1 MFSNV
6 VHVGDIR
13 PLLRVGVDAHIYQV
27 PQLVGGG
34 GGWFGGKK
42 RKQTVSGGVAGLTCG
57 FLKEQLRKCLKLFN
71 ERFPNKVTRRG
82 NRAETKMQGWVRALI
97 IYWSAAFTHT
107 CTHARTH
114 ARSCHLETALRLET
128 G

>member
-34 GGWFGGKK
+34 GG
-42 RKQTVSGGVAGLTCG
+42 GL
-57 FLKEQLRKCLKLFN
+57 E
-71 ERFPNKVTRRG
+71 VRRG
-82 NRAETKMQGWVRALI
+82 NKQ
-97 IYWSAAFTHT
+97 SAVV
-107 CTHARTH
+107 
-114 ARSCHLETALRLET
+114 
-128 G
+128 